1 MSVLQAIFLGLVQG
15 LTEFLPVSSSGH
27 LVILQSQLG
36 MEGPQLLFDILLHT
50 GTLAAIIICYRL
62 EVWNL
67 LKALLS
73 YIAPGKV
80 TVENQWRRLLA
91 LIIVSF
97 VPTGIIG
104 YLIGEKLEW
113 VFASPLFAASML
125 LITGTF
131 LRFTGLKK
139 VSQRAVKSGEKLS
152 ARDSFVVGVAQGIAV
167 LPGISRSG
175 ATISTGLFMGFS
187 REEAVRFSFLMLLPA
202 TAAAQI
208 WSLRGDPAA
217 HGMAA
222 AEWPAYLAGAAVAF
236 LTGYVALKKLIRITA
251 RGKLHLFSY
260 YCWAVGALAIAF
272 LLF

>member
-1 MSVLQAIFLGLVQG
+1 MSMLHAIFLGLVQG

-50 GTLAAIIICYRL
+50 GTLAAVIICYRL
-62 EVWNL
+62 EVWNM

-80 TVENQWRRLLA
+80 TAEERWRRLLG
-91 LIIVSF
+91 LIVVSF

-104 YLIGEKLEW
+104 YLIGERFAW
-113 VFASPLFAASML
+113 VFGSPLFAASML
-125 LITGTF
+125 LITGTL

-139 VSQRAVKSGEKLS
+139 VTERAVKNGEKLS

-208 WSLRGDPAA
+208 WSLRGDHAI
-217 HGMAA
+217 AA

-236 LTGYVALKKLIRITA
+236 FTGYVALKKLIQITA
-251 RGKLHLFSY
+251 RGHLHLFSY
-260 YCWAVGALAIAF
+260 YCWAVGALAIAL

>member
-36 MEGPQLLFDILLHT
+36 MKEPQLALDILLHT
-50 GTLAAIIICYRL
+50 GTLAAVIICYRL

-80 TVENQWRRLLA
+80 TVEKRWRRLLG
-91 LIIVSF
+91 LIVVSF

-125 LITGTF
+125 LITGTL

-139 VSQRAVKSGEKLS
+139 VSESAVKSGERIS
-152 ARDSFVVGVAQGIAV
+152 ARDSFIVGVAQGIAV

-208 WSLRGDPAA
+208 WSLRSGHAVT
-217 HGMAA
+217 A
-222 AEWPAYLAGAAVAF
+222 AEWPAYLAGATVAF
-236 LTGYVALKKLIRITA
+236 LTGYVALKKLIQITA
-251 RGKLHLFSY
+251 RGQLHLFSY
-260 YCWAVGALAIAF
+260 YCWAIGGLAIAL